1 MAKILITGGN
11 FQDAAGNPIASGTVT
26 FRLNTDAMAGDSQIS
41 AGRVISFP
49 LDANGNLSGFI
60 WPNDQM
66 LPNNTVY
73 IARAYTA
80 QGQRVW
86 EQEFYITSPSW
97 AIEEV

>member
-1 MAKILITGGN
+1 MAKIQITGGN
-11 FQDAAGNPIASGTVT
+11 FQAADGKPLAFGKVT